1 MLRTF
6 SGKTADEAWLQV
18 VEALRRDPDGP
29 VQQSRCGPT
38 REFLHAAIAVENSSA
53 RWVISRYPAINPAY
67 AFAEL
72 IWTLNARED
81 SAFLVYFNPKL
92 PEFAG
97 DGPTFHGA
105 YGKRLRRHL
114 GFDQLSRAY
123 HALKHNPD
131 SRQVV
136 LQIWDGKIDL
146 PADDGAPSA
155 TDIPCNLLSMPKVRN
170 GRLEWTQVMRS
181 NDIFRGIPYDFV
193 QFTFLQEIVAGWLGV
208 LPGTYCHVSDSLH
221 AYVKNVSNILRASPV
236 TPAVDNSSL
245 ALPFADSEAVFCEL
259 AQAVER
265 IVDAERAATELLAN
279 LRVCALP
286 VGYRDMLAVLTAEGI
301 RIRGD
306 ASAAHDALAECANPL
321 YRQLWLRWLE
331 RYPAKNCV
339 RQTPT
344 ELVAVAR
351 LSRGQS

>member
-18 VEALRRDPDGP
+18 VEALRSDHGGP

-38 REFLHAAIAVENSSA
+38 REFLHAAISVENSSA
-53 RWVISRYPAINPAY
+53 RWVISRHPAINPAY

-105 YGKRLRRHL
+105 YGKRLRAHL

-136 LQIWDGKIDL
+136 LQIWDGKTDL
-146 PADDGAPSA
+146 PADDGAPAA

-193 QFTFLQEIVAGWLGV
+193 QFTFLQEIVAGWLG
-208 LPGTYCHVSDSLH
+208 LRPGAYCHVSDSLH
-221 AYVKNVSNILRASPV
+221 AYVDDVPNILRASLV
-236 TPAVDNSSL
+236 APAVDDSSL
-245 ALPFADSEAVFCEL
+245 VLPFAETEIVFREL
-259 AQAVER
+259 ALAVER
-265 IVDAERAATELLAN
+265 IIDTERTTTELLAN
-279 LRVCALP
+279 LRGCALP
-286 VGYRDMLAVLTAEGI
+286 IGYRDMLAVLTAEGM

-306 ASAAHDALAECANPL
+306 ASAAHDALAECASPL

-331 RYPAKNCV
+331 RYPAKNSAGD
-339 RQTPT
+339 TAHKI
-344 ELVAVAR
+344 VAAAR
-351 LSRGQS
+351 LSTGQS